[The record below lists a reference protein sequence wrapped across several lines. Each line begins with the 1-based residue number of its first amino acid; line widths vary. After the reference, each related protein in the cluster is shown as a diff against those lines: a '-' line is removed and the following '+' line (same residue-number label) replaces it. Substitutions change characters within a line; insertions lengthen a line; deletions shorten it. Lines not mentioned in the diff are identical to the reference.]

1 MSDTTTDDLAG
12 SLLRLVAES
21 TGFDASLAATLRLA
35 CETAGWEYGEAWIPA
50 PETASDADS
59 DRADDRL
66 VAGPTHDP
74 SGRFGAFTAVG
85 ESLAFDPD
93 EGLVGRA
100 WATGEPTWSRAL
112 EKGTFRRHEAAAAAG
127 FDTAV
132 AIPVVADRD
141 TLAVLVFFATR
152 NRTTDEAFVD
162 AIASAVRVLGRVYV
176 RRRATDVVADERA
189 SFDALVD
196 AIPVGVFVVDADGT
210 IERVNRQAADLLG
223 VEPSSLVGA
232 SVLGDDWQPQSL
244 DGGNGRLF
252 EQAVETGEPVV
263 DRRVVL
269 PTDGGEVTVSASA
282 APLRDADGELV
293 GVIATVVDAAD
304 RVEHER
310 RLTESN
316 RQLESFASVL
326 SHDIRSPLAVAAG
339 FLDLARETGDPTHFE
354 KVERGHQRIE
364 ELVDTL
370 LVLARSGE
378 LTGVMESVSVAAVA
392 EAAWETVEHNGTRLV
407 VTDAGELPADR
418 VRLRQL
424 FENLFRNAVEHGSTS
439 HRSQARGDA
448 DEHGSTS
455 SRTRADDAVEHG
467 STSHRSQARGDAD
480 DHDGEDVT
488 VTVGPLDGESG
499 FYVADNGV
507 GIPAEERAE
516 VLRPGHRSRGGG
528 IGLGLSIVAAIAE
541 GHGWQVGVTEPAA
554 GGTRIEFR
562 TTATD

>member
-1 MSDTTTDDLAG
+1 MSADTTEDLAG
-12 SLLRLVAES
+12 ALLRLVAES

-50 PETASDADS
+50 REAALDAES
-59 DRADDRL
+59 DRGGDRL

-74 SGRFGAFTAVG
+74 SDRFGAFTAVG
-85 ESLAFDPD
+85 DGLSFAPG

-100 WATGEPTWSRAL
+100 WETGEPTWSRAL
-112 EKGTFRRHEAAAAAG
+112 DEETFRRHEAAVAAG

-152 NRTTDEAFVD
+152 ERATDEAFVD
-162 AIASAVRVLGRVYV
+162 AVASAVRALGRVYV
-176 RRRATDVVADERA
+176 RKRTRDAVEAERA
-189 SFDALVD
+189 SLDALVD

-210 IERVNRQAADLLG
+210 IERVNQCAADLLDMDRSALLG
-223 VEPSSLVGA
+223 R
-232 SVLGDDWQPQSL
+232 SVLGDDWQPRSL
-244 DGGNGRLF
+244 DAGDGRLF
-252 EQAVETGEPVV
+252 EQVVETGEPVV

-269 PTDGGEVTVSASA
+269 PTADGEVTVSASA
-282 APLRDADGELV
+282 APLRDADGTLV
-293 GVIATVVDAAD
+293 AVIGTVVDAAD
-304 RVEHER
+304 RVDHER
-310 RLTESN
+310 QLAESN
-316 RQLESFASVL
+316 QQLESFAAVL

-339 FLDLARETGDPTHFE
+339 FLDLARETGDPAHFE

-378 LTGVMESVSVAAVA
+378 LTGVVESVSVAAVA

-407 VTDAGELPADR
+407 VTDAGEVDADR

-424 FENLFRNAVEHGSTS
+424 FENLFRNVVS
-439 HRSQARGDA
+439 HA
-448 DEHGSTS
+448 
-455 SRTRADDAVEHG
+455 
-467 STSHRSQARGDAD
+467 
-480 DHDGEDVT
+480 GEDVT
-488 VTVGPLDGESG
+488 VTVGPLDGAPG

-541 GHGWQVGVTEPAA
+541 GHDWQVDVTEPAS
-554 GGTRIEFR
+554 GGARFEFR
-562 TTATD
+562 TTAPG